1 MLFFSPK
8 DGKTEASAPKKQS
21 DQYLHYVIC
30 KHCFNNPTKTLDNAT
45 VGLSNSRITNF
56 KMNHMKTHHHM
67 SLEEFLSSQTCAST
81 ISSLS
86 NSSSTT
92 KSKGTTTQT
101 SLAHFKKPKTQ
112 SKDDQIKS
120 LHSLIYN
127 FINDNN
133 LPMHTNDKQDFW
145 DMLMYS
151 HNTGALFEH
160 LVEKD
165 LKFGQRKFEQ
175 IRSNSISN
183 TTMVISS
190 FIKRSR
196 CFYKDSTGK
205 QQGFIS
211 VCHDLW
217 DGKFRELLGLSITFI
232 DTISMKL
239 FLIPLGLITAKGK
252 KPLLSVNKVSAYS
265 LVFPFQNKICTVQ

>member
-1 MLFFSPK
+1 
-8 DGKTEASAPKKQS
+8 
-21 DQYLHYVIC
+21 
-30 KHCFNNPTKTLDNAT
+30 
-45 VGLSNSRITNF
+45 
-56 KMNHMKTHHHM
+56 MKNHHHM

-86 NSSSTT
+86 SLSSAT

-112 SKDDQIKS
+112 SKDDLIKS

-133 LPMHTNDKQDFW
+133 LPMCTIDKQDFW

-175 IRSNSISN
+175 ICSNSISN
-183 TTMVISS
+183 TIMVISS
-190 FIKRSR
+190 FIKHSR
-196 CFYKDSTGK
+196 RFYKDSTGK

-217 DGKFRELLGLSITFI
+217 DSKFRELLGLSITFI
-232 DTISMKL
+232 DPISMEL
-239 FLIPLGLITAKGK
+239 FLIPLGLITTKGK
-252 KPLLSVNKVSAYS
+252 SHYCQQTKSQHTRWFFHFKTRSVPSNK
-265 LVFPFQNKICTVQ
+265 

>member
-1 MLFFSPK
+1 MKDTCKQTSQHRRAPRVELICTRRDQPK
-8 DGKTEASAPKKQS
+8 SRIRIFQHSAPKKQS
-21 DQYLHYVIC
+21 NQYLHYVIC
-30 KHCFNNPTKTLDNAT
+30 KHCFNNPTKTLDNAA
-45 VGLSNSRITNF
+45 VGLSNSRITDF
-56 KMNHMKTHHHM
+56 KMNHMKNHHNM

-86 NSSSTT
+86 NLSSTT

-112 SKDDQIKS
+112 SKDDLIKS

-133 LPMHTNDKQDFW
+133 LLMRTIDKQDFW

-165 LKFGQRKFEQ
+165 LKFG
-175 IRSNSISN
+175 
-183 TTMVISS
+183 
-190 FIKRSR
+190 
-196 CFYKDSTGK
+196 
-205 QQGFIS
+205 
-211 VCHDLW
+211 
-217 DGKFRELLGLSITFI
+217 
-232 DTISMKL
+232 
-239 FLIPLGLITAKGK
+239 
-252 KPLLSVNKVSAYS
+252 
-265 LVFPFQNKICTVQ
+265 